1 MKGFPN
7 QVADLTKLSAGMRVI
22 AQLLE
27 AGADASD
34 DGVFGEAL
42 VRSGIIR
49 TGHTPIPI
57 ERYLR
62 EQFAKPKDRQ
72 SFRATARGLLELYRA
87 LGLIRAAGDR
97 VVATDDGRLAAT
109 FGGSALDEAQID
121 FWRRVVRN
129 LRHFGGQ
136 RSASHPYQV
145 MLHLIGQRPG
155 ISRAKCALAL
165 EARDDSPEELARIVA
180 LSDLSEEQIR
190 DRIGVTKANWDNAKK
205 VLPRFAEQLK
215 DVVDFGDGYRL
226 ADSPGEAD
234 ALLPDHEPAGPQADR
249 PRRPRRSR
257 SVTSGTIGN
266 AGLAERDE
274 PSVPADLDPAAAAAA
289 ARLRLDRLRRHNLLV
304 RALAER
310 LQSVGMELYE
320 DPFDCLGVL
329 GRVGILCEVKTLD
342 GTEADERD
350 RVRDALGQ
358 LLYYEAFVAG
368 PLAGG
373 ASIHKVACFEHAPS
387 AEHQRW
393 LNQSGIASVWFVD
406 GRLQGDALAAGM
418 LGGYLEELR

>member
-7 QVADLTKLSAGMRVI
+7 QVADLAKLAAGMRVI
-22 AQLLE
+22 VELLND
-27 AGADASD
+27 GADASD

-57 ERYLR
+57 ERYLH
-62 EQFAKPKDRQ
+62 EQYAKPKDRQ

-97 VVATDDGRLAAT
+97 IVATDDGRAGAT
-109 FGGSALDEAQID
+109 FGGAPLDGAQIE

-129 LRHFGGQ
+129 LHHFGGQ
-136 RSASHPYQV
+136 PTASHPYQV

-180 LSDLSEEQIR
+180 LSDLSEDQIR

-215 DVVDFGDGYRL
+215 DVVEFGDGYRL

-234 ALLPDHEPAGPQADR
+234 ATPRTAEDRAGEAEA
-249 PRRPRRSR
+249 PRRPRRAR
-257 SVTSGTIGN
+257 SVTSATIGS

-274 PSVPADLDPAAAAAA
+274 PLPPPNPDPAVAAAAT
-289 ARLRLDRLRRHNLLV
+289 RMRLDRLRRHNLLV
-304 RALAER
+304 RALAAR
-310 LQSVGMELYE
+310 LQTVGMALYE
-320 DPFDCLGVL
+320 DPFDVLGVL
-329 GRVGILCEVKTLD
+329 GRVGVLCEVKTLD
-342 GTEADERD
+342 GTEADEKD

-358 LLYYEAFVAG
+358 LLYYEAFVAS
-368 PLAGG
+368 PVAGG
-373 ASIHKVACFEHAPS
+373 ASIHKVACFEHAPTQ
-387 AEHQRW
+387 EHQRW
-393 LNQSGIASVWFVD
+393 LNQSGIATVWFVD
-406 GRLQGDALAAGM
+406 GRLEGDALAAGM